1 MFVVFILLCYIFS
14 HVINRQVCENNMF
27 IREHLKSNLL
37 TKLFSSFVLLFSVF
51 KNVISRLVI
60 GQQLSNLVFYCFFSL
75 KFIMFYDII
84 NLILQINTSMFRQV
98 RMKNLGMHFEIWLW
112 YKTCKML
119 SFLVLKNNLVA
130 MQLFCQ
136 LYYLQSY
143 HQTILMF
150 FFPLFINILNCL

>member
-14 HVINRQVCENNMF
+14 RVINRQVCENNMF

-37 TKLFSSFVLLFSVF
+37 TKLFGSFVLLFSVF
-51 KNVISRLVI
+51 KNVISTLVI

-98 RMKNLGMHFEIWLW
+98 RMKNLGMHFEI
-112 YKTCKML
+112 
-119 SFLVLKNNLVA
+119 
-130 MQLFCQ
+130 
-136 LYYLQSY
+136 
-143 HQTILMF
+143 
-150 FFPLFINILNCL
+150 